1 MTRYF
6 IFILSIFQIGLVS
19 SQNISI
25 PFDKNFHNKPFNELV
40 TFIEENYNYTFFFKE
55 EWVDTLNIRQ
65 LPEDNQLSDILHNTF
80 NNTGIRFYIINN
92 HIILTKDYIINTS
105 IKKVYDTAHL
115 TEMSEYKSIDYKRSE
130 AGIPESIVS
139 ETSSDIIEIGDP
151 ALDGK
156 NGMAI
161 ITGFIKEESTGEP
174 VIGCVV
180 YIDDLQKG
188 VITDISGHY
197 IISIPKGEHQIT
209 MHSMGKE
216 DVTKEIIVYSD
227 GNLNIYM
234 EEKLIQLSGVIIK
247 ADKYHNIGGV
257 QLGMDKLEIK
267 TIKQIP
273 ATLGETDIIKSAILL
288 PGVQT
293 VGEGASGFNVRGG
306 NTDQNLVLLNG
317 SPVFNTSHLFGFF
330 SAFNPDVIKDFKLY
344 KSWIPAKYG
353 GRLSSVF
360 NIDTKSGNRKKLS
373 GNAGISPVTGK
384 LTIEGPITKEKSS
397 FIIGGRTTYSDWI
410 LRRIK
415 KADIR
420 NSRASFYDII
430 GKIAF
435 DINERNLFDISAY
448 LSSDYFKFNT
458 NTEYNYKNRN
468 LCIHLKHIFTNKLIL
483 DLSGIYSHYSYSI
496 YENISDLE
504 KSNLS
509 YDVKYTEIKSDFN
522 YFLNSSH
529 KINFGLNSGI
539 YKLNPGTYLP
549 EGEESLIIPVV
560 MENERAIE
568 SALYLSDEYNLSQ
581 NISVYAGFR
590 YSVFAFLGPGTV
602 YSYAEGIPRNTSYIE
617 DTIHYSRNKII
628 KTYSGPE
635 LRLSL
640 RYRINPDNSVKFG
653 YNSMRQYL
661 HMLSNTTAI
670 SPTDTWKLSDKYV
683 SPQTGSQVSFGYYRN
698 FLSGNIEASAE
709 VYYKKIQNLIEYK
722 GGAELLL
729 NETIETDLIKA
740 SGKAYGAEL
749 LVKKNTGRFNGWL
762 SYTYSRILIKADS
775 QFEEAKINSGNYFPA
790 NFDKPHDL
798 TCVANYKFSRRLNV
812 SGNFT
817 YSTGRPITF
826 PVAVYNIRNLKLL
839 HYTDRN
845 EYRIPDYL
853 RLDFSVNVE
862 GNLKSKKIA
871 HSFWSFTVYN
881 ATGRKNVYSIYFVS
895 KTGRVNGYKL
905 SVFGQPIYTISYSI
919 KF

>member
-1 MTRYF
+1 MTRDF
-6 IFILSIFQIGLVS
+6 IFILSIFQISLVCA
-19 SQNISI
+19 QDIDI
-25 PFDKNFHNKPFNELV
+25 PPDKNFQNTPFEKLV
-40 TFIEENYNYTFFFKE
+40 TFIEENYNYTFYFKK
-55 EWVDTLNIRQ
+55 EWTDSLKIKQPPGNY
-65 LPEDNQLSDILHNTF
+65 QLSDILLNTF
-80 NNTGIRFYIINN
+80 GNTGIRFYIINN
-92 HIILTKDYIINTS
+92 CIILTKDFVLKTS
-105 IKKVYDTAHL
+105 LTEIHDTVDPGGESKDEPLYDTGPH
-115 TEMSEYKSIDYKRSE
+115 TGNQKSLSAE
-130 AGIPESIVS
+130 PEP
-139 ETSSDIIEIGDP
+139 EIIRIGDP
-151 ALDGK
+151 ALAGES
-156 NGMAI
+156 GMAA
-161 ITGFIKEESTGEP
+161 ITGFVKEESTGEP
-174 VIGCVV
+174 VIGGVV
-180 YIDDLQKG
+180 YVDDLQKG

-197 IISIPKGEHQIT
+197 IISVPKGEHQIT
-209 MHSMGKE
+209 VHCLGKE
-216 DVTKEIIVYSD
+216 DVAREIIVYSD
-227 GNLNIYM
+227 GSLNIYM
-234 EEKLIQLSGVIIK
+234 EEKLIQLSGVVIK
-247 ADKYHNIGGV
+247 ADKYHNVAGL

-317 SPVFNTSHLFGFF
+317 CPVFNTSHLFGFF
-330 SAFNPDVIKDFKLY
+330 SAFNPDVVKDFRLY

-360 NIDTKSGNRKKLS
+360 DIETKSGNRKKLS
-373 GNAGISPVTGK
+373 GSAGISPVTAR
-384 LTIEGPITKEKSS
+384 LTIEGPVIKEKSS
-397 FIIGGRTTYSDWI
+397 FIIGSRTTYSDWI
-410 LRRIK
+410 LRRIDK
-415 KADIR
+415 PDIR
-420 NSRASFYDII
+420 NSRASFYDLI
-430 GKIAF
+430 GKITY
-435 DINERNLFDISAY
+435 DINDRNIIDISAY

-468 LCIHLKHIFTNKLIL
+468 LSAHLKHIFTNRLIL
-483 DLSGIYSHYSYSI
+483 DLSGIYSNYSYDI
-496 YENISDLE
+496 YENSSDLE
-504 KSNLS
+504 KSKLG
-509 YDVKYTEIKSDFN
+509 YHIKYTEVKSDFS

-529 KINFGLNSGI
+529 KISFGFNCGI
-539 YKLNPGTYLP
+539 YNLNPGSYLP
-549 EGEESLIIPVV
+549 EGEESIIVPVL
-560 MENERAIE
+560 MENERAFE

-581 NISVYAGFR
+581 KISLYAGLR
-590 YSVFAFLGPGTV
+590 YSGFAFLGPGTV
-602 YSYAEGIPRNTSYIE
+602 YNYAEGIPRSTSFIV

-628 KTYSGPE
+628 ETYSGPE

-640 RYRINPDNSVKFG
+640 RYRINPDNSLKLG

-683 SPQTGSQVSFGYYRN
+683 NPQTGNQVSLGYYKN
-698 FLSGNIEASAE
+698 FLSGNIETSAE
-709 VYYKKIQNLIEYK
+709 VYYKKIHNLIEYK

-729 NETIETDLIKA
+729 NETIETDLLNA

-749 LVKKNTGRFNGWL
+749 LVKKNTGRFNGWF

-775 QFEEAKINSGNYFPA
+775 RFEEAKINSGKYFPA

-826 PVAVYNIRNLKLL
+826 PVAIYNIVNFKLL

-871 HSFWSFTVYN
+871 HSSWSFTVYN

-895 KTGRVNGYKL
+895 RAGRVNGYKL
-905 SVFGQPIYTISYSI
+905 SVIGQPIYTVSYSI

>member
-1 MTRYF
+1 
-6 IFILSIFQIGLVS
+6 LVS
-19 SQNISI
+19 Y
-25 PFDKNFHNKPFNELV
+25 
-40 TFIEENYNYTFFFKE
+40 IEENYNYTFFFKK
-55 EWVDTLNIRQ
+55 EWVDNIKINQ
-65 LPEDNQLSDILHNTF
+65 TPDNNLLSEILSNTF
-80 NNTGIRFYIINN
+80 NNTDIRFYLINDN
-92 HIILTKDYIINTS
+92 IILTKNYIINTN
-105 IKKVYDTAHL
+105 IIEVYDTVQL
-115 TEMSEYKSIDYKRSE
+115 SDIQEDKSIEHKISKSVS
-130 AGIPESIVS
+130 PESILS
-139 ETSSDIIEIGDP
+139 ESLQDIIKIGNP
-151 ALDGK
+151 VLKEEKGLAT
-156 NGMAI
+156 
-161 ITGFIKEESTGEP
+161 ITGFIKEELTGEP

-188 VITDISGHY
+188 VITDVSGYY
-197 IISIPKGEHQIT
+197 IISVPKGEHQIT
-209 MHSMGKE
+209 IHSMGKE

-227 GNLNIYM
+227 GSLNIRM
-234 EEKLIQLSGVIIK
+234 EEKLIQLSGVVIK
-247 ADKYHNIGGV
+247 ADRYHNVGGV

-273 ATLGETDIIKSAILL
+273 ASLGEADIMKSAILL

-306 NTDQNLVLLNG
+306 NTDQNLILLNG
-317 SPVFNTSHLFGFF
+317 APVFNTSHLFGFF

-360 NIDTKSGNRKKLS
+360 NIDTKSGNRKKLA
-373 GNAGISPVTGK
+373 GNLGISPVTGK
-384 LTIEGPITKEKSS
+384 LTVEGPIVKNKSS

-410 LRRIK
+410 LRRLK

-420 NSRASFYDII
+420 NSRASFYDIV
-430 GKIAF
+430 GKIAY
-435 DINERNLFDISAY
+435 DINDRNMFDISAY

-468 LCIHLKHIFTNKLIL
+468 LCTHLKHIFTNKLIL

-496 YENISDLE
+496 YENESELE
-504 KSNLS
+504 KSNLT
-509 YDVKYTEIKSDFN
+509 YDIKYGEIKADFN
-522 YFLNSSH
+522 YFLNSSN
-529 KINFGLNSGI
+529 KINFGLNSGL
-539 YKLNPGTYLP
+539 YRLNPGSYLP
-549 EGEESLIIPVV
+549 EGKESLIIPVR
-560 MENERAIE
+560 MENEKANE
-568 SALYLSDEYNLSQ
+568 TALYISDEYDLSQ
-581 NISVYAGFR
+581 KISLYAGFR
-590 YSVFAFLGPGTV
+590 YSVFALLGPRTV
-602 YSYAEGIPRNTSYIE
+602 YNYAGGIPRNTSYIE
-617 DTIHYSRNKII
+617 DTAFYSKNRII

-640 RYRINPDNSVKFG
+640 RYRLNTNNSVKLG

-661 HMLSNTTAI
+661 HMLSNTTSI
-670 SPTDTWKLSDKYV
+670 SPTDTWKLSDKYI
-683 SPQTGSQVSFGYYRN
+683 SPQTGNQISLGYYKN
-698 FLSGNIEASAE
+698 FLSGNIETSAE
-709 VYYKKIQNLIEYK
+709 VYYKKIRNLIEYK

-740 SGKAYGAEL
+740 SGKAYGVEL
-749 LVKKNTGRFNGWL
+749 MVKRNTGRFNGWL
-762 SYTYSRILIKADS
+762 SYTYSRILVKADS
-775 QFEEAKINSGNYFPA
+775 QFEESKINSGKYFPA

-798 TCVANYKFSRRLNV
+798 TCVANYKFSRRLNM

-826 PVAVYNIRNLKLL
+826 PVAIYNINNFRLL

-871 HSFWSFTVYN
+871 HSSWSFSVYN
-881 ATGRKNVYSIYFVS
+881 VTGRKNVYSIYFIS
-895 KTGRVNGYKL
+895 KAGRVNGYKL
-905 SVFGQPIYTISYSI
+905 SIFGQPVYTISYSI